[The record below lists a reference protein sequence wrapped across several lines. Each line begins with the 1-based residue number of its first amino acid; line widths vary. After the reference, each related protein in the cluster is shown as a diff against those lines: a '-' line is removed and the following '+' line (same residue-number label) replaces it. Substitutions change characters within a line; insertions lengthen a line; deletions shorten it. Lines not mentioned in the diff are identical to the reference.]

1 MYIITEEDEKLLVTL
16 GSYQQAVLRLLAEV
30 PKGTVVTYGD
40 LAKELAFR
48 DSKYSPTASRAVG
61 TTMKNNL
68 CGPRIPC
75 HRVIKSDGGLGNFR
89 GGEPGAV
96 KEKAQM
102 LRDEGVEVVSNKI
115 NLKRFRHKFR

>member
-1 MYIITEEDEKLLVTL
+1 MYIITEEDEKLLATL
-16 GSYQQAVLRLLAEV
+16 GPYQQAVLRLLAEV
-30 PKGTVVTYGD
+30 PKGKVVTYGD
-40 LAKELAFR
+40 LAKELALR

-75 HRVIKSDGGLGNFR
+75 HRVIKSDGGIGNFR

-102 LRDEGVEVVSNKI
+102 LRNEGVEVVKNKI
-115 NLKRFRHKFR
+115 NLKRFRHKFS

>member
-1 MYIITEEDEKLLVTL
+1 MYIITEEDEKLLATL